1 MKSLILKDL
10 YNIGHNIKRLPLI
23 LAILAVI
30 NNPKSGVV
38 GYISTCVII
47 CSMMVITTFSF
58 DNIST
63 WNKYAVIMPISRKD
77 VVISKYIMLF
87 IFSIF
92 GMIAGFFIS
101 TVIGVFFRN
110 FIIKEVMLESIV
122 SLFISMFLGSIII
135 PLLYKYGVEN
145 ARFLIIICFVIP
157 SFLLSWILK
166 GMNRFNIQVPTE
178 LNLKILFSC
187 LPILVIAFII
197 LSINISYKIFKNQ
210 ELN

>member
-135 PLLYKYGVEN
+135 PLLYKYGVEK

-157 SFLLSWILK
+157 SFLFSCIVNFINKLNIK
-166 GMNRFNIQVPTE
+166 IPTGFN
-178 LNLKILFSC
+178 LNILFAC
-187 LPILVIAFII
+187 LPILAIAFII
-197 LSINISYKIFKNQ
+197 LSINISYKIFKKQ

>member
-157 SFLLSWILK
+157 FFLLSWILK

-178 LNLKILFSC
+178 LNLKILFAC